1 MTSESRPKLLVAVGK
16 GSGSFEVWVDNKL
29 SGGFEKISPADAHD
43 HVVSFLSLINHEMHV
58 IVIIWF
64 IKLFNYHQVTGLA
77 WAYNGNSLYSCSQVL
92 GFHGVKHLLNLLH
105 VLYF

>member
-1 MTSESRPKLLVAVGK
+1 MSAPVSVLSLAVTSESQPKLLVAIGK

-29 SGGFEKISPADAHD
+29 SHEFEKISLVDAHD

-64 IKLFNYHQVTGLA
+64 IKL
-77 WAYNGNSLYSCSQVL
+77 
-92 GFHGVKHLLNLLH
+92 LNH
-105 VLYF
+105 H